1 MQNWDNEIDDGA
13 RQMTEGR
20 PDASFTA
27 QRSGPHRH
35 GRFST
40 TPQRL
45 GKNLVSRSPLAT
57 AAVVALAIVRPP
69 WKSDVAKPRPDTTH
83 ATPPAVL
90 RDPSHPVAGSAVLE
104 AKPDFQYELPGAVSG
119 RRASEVSAFSRTVSD
134 TSGVSD
140 RIDMRPPLPIRVEQ
154 LGVDAMETMDAI
166 LVPGL
171 DIAPLEV
178 PILAVAMLDVPV
190 MGDD

>member
-1 MQNWDNEIDDGA
+1 MQNWDNDIDDGA

-27 QRSGPHRH
+27 RVLARIDTVDSR
-35 GRFST
+35 R
-40 TPQRL
+40 PQRL
-45 GKNLVSRSPLAT
+45 ARTWSAFALAT